1 MIRIKINT
9 AKIDKTALFE
19 GKNGAKY
26 LDLTLMENK
35 GGTDK
40 YGNDFMCVQDLG
52 AERRK
57 AGERGAILGNAK
69 FVGTVQPSRPAPEP
83 AKFTPGGGHSAA
95 IPDTFG
101 EAGDVP
107 FSPFKF

>member
-1 MIRIKINT
+1 MIRIKINCS
-9 AKIDKTALFE
+9 KIDKTALFD

-35 GGTDK
+35 GGQDK

-57 AGERGAILGNAK
+57 KGERGAILGNAK
-69 FVGTVQPSRPAPEP
+69 FVGTVQPSRPAAPPPREETYVPRDTP
-83 AKFTPGGGHSAA
+83 ADSETDQ
-95 IPDTFG
+95 IPF
-101 EAGDVP
+101 
-107 FSPFKF
+107 